1 MEPLIQRKAGGQ
13 KGNQNA
19 RKHGFYSKMLTRD
32 EKRELNLALGVDGL
46 DQEIA
51 LLRIKFKSLLAGDRQ
66 NLHLINQTASTLG
79 KLYNIKFGL
88 SKSDTDKLIAAVN
101 NVLEEFVIP
110 QPPNPDIES
119 SSQKSSKPE
128 SPK

>member
-1 MEPLIQRKAGGQ
+1 MEPLIKRKAGGQ
-13 KGNQNA
+13 TGNQNA